1 MTILLAW
8 QSALPM
14 RQATVRSR
22 MNHAGEVPADA
33 KEYLEAGQ
41 SDYIVLISGMPQN
54 IAREALSN
62 QEKVKKSYIKVGKRE
77 ILVSGIG
84 TAQRGRNMDILMKFS
99 KAEPIRI
106 EDGEVEV
113 DAKLGMFEVK
123 KKFKLKDMVFNGK
136 LEL

>member
-1 MTILLAW
+1 MTISVSW

-14 RQATVRSR
+14 RQANVRTK
-22 MNHAGEVPADA
+22 MNHAGEVPEDA
-33 KEYLEAGQ
+33 KQYLDGED
-41 SDYIVLISGMPQN
+41 SDYVILISGMPQS

-62 QEKVKKSYIKVGKRE
+62 QAKVKKSYIKAGKRE
-77 ILVSGIG
+77 IPVSGIG

-123 KKFKLKDMVFNGK
+123 KKFKLKEMVFNGK
-136 LEL
+136 LAL